1 VNQAKNK
8 HRRRPKNAAESLWKG
23 DRMNDHVKVD
33 FGTLK
38 ANVLIGAV
46 LEKYGVKY
54 KQPNAEYL
62 RADCP
67 LPSHTSKESKCSF
80 AVNLQKNIWCR
91 KSTSC
96 NQVAKKKGGDV
107 LDFVALM
114 ESAPVLT
121 AAKKL
126 LEWFP
131 QNGNGTCIERVKKPE
146 QLDTLPAPV
155 AEEKL
160 ENKVLGFELKGI
172 GYHAYLEARGISK
185 DLAERFGVGF
195 FPGKG
200 SMSGRIVFPL
210 RNEKGELVGYAG
222 RAIDSSEPKYRLPA
236 GFHKSLVLYNRH
248 AVKGEAVTIVEG
260 FVACMK
266 VSAAG
271 FPCVAL
277 MGSTLSD
284 AQEKLLNFKYITL
297 LLGPDDAGSTAAA
310 EITPRLAHGHYVRI
324 VVPEKMPDE
333 MGPEDI
339 KTTLRMNGLCAI

>member
-1 VNQAKNK
+1 VAT
-8 HRRRPKNAAESLWKG
+8 
-23 DRMNDHVKVD
+23 HVKVD

-38 ANVLIGAV
+38 TNVQLADV
-46 LEKYGVKY
+46 LAKYGVPF
-54 KQPNAEYL
+54 KQPNKEYL

-67 LPSHTSKESKCSF
+67 LPSHTSKESKGSF
-80 AVNLQKNIWCR
+80 AVNLQKNIWCC

-96 NQVAKKKGGDV
+96 NQIARKKGGDV
-107 LDFVALM
+107 LDFVAIM
-114 ESAPVLT
+114 EGAPVLD
-121 AAKKL
+121 AARKL

-131 QNGNGTCIERVKKPE
+131 QNVETQKAPAQASAQAVKSAP
-146 QLDTLPAPV
+146 QGQPNPTPV
-155 AEEKL
+155 AE

-172 GYHAYLEARGISK
+172 SYHAYLEARGISK

-210 RNEKGELVGYAG
+210 KNEKGQLVGYAG

-236 GFHKSLVLYNRH
+236 GFHKGLILYNRH

-277 MGSTLSD
+277 MGATLSE
-284 AQEKLLNFKYITL
+284 AQEKLLNFKYLTL
-297 LLGPDDAGSTAAA
+297 LMDPDDAGSKAAA
-310 EITPRLAHGHYVRI
+310 EIAPRLARGHYVRI
-324 VVPEKMPDE
+324 VAPRQMPDE
-333 MGPEDI
+333 LSAEEI
-339 KTTLRMNGLCAI
+339 KATLRMNGLCAI